1 MSDISADAPTGLPV
15 DMSSDRAPDTP
26 MTAAS
31 QGLASCHICLKLADA
46 DHHLCPR
53 CGAAL
58 HLRKSNSVERTLAL
72 LFTACVLYIPANL
85 LPIMITDQLGQP
97 TPSTIIGGVVL
108 LIDMGSIAI
117 AGIIFFASVMI
128 PSSKLA
134 MMFYLCWSVRN
145 GPPETARQ
153 RTVLYRITEFV
164 GKWSMIDVFV
174 VAILVALIN
183 LTNLIVIHPGTATV
197 AFAAVVMVSMVAAES
212 FDPRL
217 MWDQRESNDE

>member
-1 MSDISADAPTGLPV
+1 MSEMSADTATDLP
-15 DMSSDRAPDTP
+15 SDAP

-31 QGLASCHICLKLADA
+31 QGLASCHVCLKLADA
-46 DHHLCPR
+46 DQHACPR

-58 HLRKSNSVERTLAL
+58 HLRKSNSIERTLAL

-85 LPIMITDQLGQP
+85 LPIMVTDQLGQP

-108 LIDMGSIAI
+108 LLDMGSVSIA
-117 AGIIFFASVMI
+117 AVIFFASVMI
-128 PSSKLA
+128 PSSKIA

-153 RTVLYRITEFV
+153 RTVLYRITEFI

-183 LTNLIVIHPGTATV
+183 LTNLIVIHPGTATT
-197 AFAAVVMVSMVAAES
+197 AFAGVVMVSMLAAES

-217 MWDQRESNDE
+217 MWDQRENNDE

>member
-1 MSDISADAPTGLPV
+1 MSDISADAPTDLPAA
-15 DMSSDRAPDTP
+15 MPK
-26 MTAAS
+26 TAAS

-53 CGAAL
+53 CGTAL
-58 HLRKSNSVERTLAL
+58 HLRKSNSIERTLAL
-72 LFTACVLYIPANL
+72 LFTACVLYIPANI
-85 LPIMITDQLGQP
+85 LPIMITDQFGQP

-108 LIDMGSIAI
+108 LIDMGSVAI

-153 RTVLYRITEFV
+153 RTVLYRITEFI

-183 LTNLIVIHPGTATV
+183 LTNLIVIHPGTATI
-197 AFAAVVMVSMVAAES
+197 AFAAVVMVSMLAAES

-217 MWDQRESNDE
+217 MWDQRDNNDE

>member
-1 MSDISADAPTGLPV
+1 MNDPGADTTITSPSIRPSIS
-15 DMSSDRAPDTP
+15 P

-31 QGLASCHICLKLADA
+31 QGLASCHLCFKLADA
-46 DHHLCPR
+46 NLHLCPR

-58 HLRKSNSVERTLAL
+58 HLRKSNSIGRTLAL
-72 LFTACVLYIPANL
+72 LFTACILYIPANI
-85 LPIMITDQLGQP
+85 LPIMVTDQLGQP

-108 LIDMGSIAI
+108 LLDMGSVAI
-117 AGIIFFASVMI
+117 AGVIFFASVMI
-128 PSSKLA
+128 PSTKLA

-145 GPPETARQ
+145 GRPETVRQ
-153 RTVLYRITEFV
+153 RTVLYRITEFI

-183 LTNLIVIHPGTATV
+183 LTNLIVIHPGTATI
-197 AFAAVVMVSMVAAES
+197 AFASVVMVSMLAAES

-217 MWDQRESNDE
+217 MWDQRENNDE

>member
-1 MSDISADAPTGLPV
+1 MNEISVDTSTDLPN
-15 DMSSDRAPDTP
+15 DTP
-26 MTAAS
+26 MTAAT
-31 QGLASCHICLKLADA
+31 QGLASCHICLKLVDA
-46 DHHLCPR
+46 KQHVCPR

-58 HLRKSNSVERTLAL
+58 HLRKANSIGRTLAL
-72 LFTACVLYIPANL
+72 LFTACVLYIPANI

-108 LIDMGSIAI
+108 LLDMGSVSIA
-117 AGIIFFASVMI
+117 AVIFFASVMI
-128 PSSKLA
+128 PSSKIA

-145 GPPETARQ
+145 GPPDTVRQ
-153 RTVLYRITEFV
+153 RTILYRITEFI

-183 LTNLIVIHPGTATV
+183 LTNLIVIHPGSAAI
-197 AFAAVVMVSMVAAES
+197 AFAAVVMVSMLAAES

>member
-1 MSDISADAPTGLPV
+1 MSGISADAPTDLPT
-15 DMSSDRAPDTP
+15 DMSSEMP

-31 QGLASCHICLKLADA
+31 RGLASCHVCLKLAAA

-58 HLRKSNSVERTLAL
+58 HLRKSNSIERTLAL
-72 LFTACVLYIPANL
+72 LFTACVLYIPANI

-108 LIDMGSIAI
+108 LLDMGSAPIA
-117 AGIIFFASVMI
+117 AIIFFASVMI
-128 PSSKLA
+128 PSSKIA

-153 RTVLYRITEFV
+153 RTVLYRITEFI

-183 LTNLIVIHPGTATV
+183 LTNLVVIHPGTATV
-197 AFAAVVMVSMVAAES
+197 AFAGVVMVSMVAAES

-217 MWDQRESNDE
+217 MWDQRENNDE

>member
-1 MSDISADAPTGLPV
+1 MSDVPAVSPTDVPR
-15 DMSSDRAPDTP
+15 DEP

-31 QGLASCHICLKLADA
+31 QGLASCHICLKLAEA

-58 HLRKSNSVERTLAL
+58 HLRKSNSIERTLAL

-85 LPIMITDQLGQP
+85 LPIMVTDQLGQP

-108 LIDMGSIAI
+108 LLDMGSASIA
-117 AGIIFFASVMI
+117 AIIFFASVMI

-145 GPPETARQ
+145 GPPETVRQ
-153 RTVLYRITEFV
+153 RTVLYRITEFI

-183 LTNLIVIHPGTATV
+183 LTNLIVIHPGTATI
-197 AFAAVVMVSMVAAES
+197 AFASVVMVSMLAAES

-217 MWDQRESNDE
+217 MWDQRENNDE

>member
-1 MSDISADAPTGLPV
+1 MSTVPSASPTDSPR
-15 DMSSDRAPDTP
+15 DEP

-46 DHHLCPR
+46 DHHFCPR

-58 HLRKSNSVERTLAL
+58 HLRKANSIDRTLAL
-72 LFTACVLYIPANL
+72 LFTACVLYIPANV
-85 LPIMITDQLGQP
+85 LPIMVTDQLGQS

-108 LIDMGSIAI
+108 LLEMGSAPIA
-117 AGIIFFASVMI
+117 AIIFFASVII

-134 MMFYLCWSVRN
+134 MLFYLCWSVRN

-153 RTVLYRITEFV
+153 RTVLYRITEFI

-183 LTNLIVIHPGTATV
+183 LTNLIVIHPGRASI
-197 AFAAVVMVSMVAAES
+197 AFAAVVMISMLAAES

-217 MWDQRESNDE
+217 MWDQRENNDE

>member
-1 MSDISADAPTGLPV
+1 MSEKTADLQSELPA
-15 DMSSDRAPDTP
+15 DKP

-46 DHHLCPR
+46 DLHLCPR

-58 HLRKSNSVERTLAL
+58 HLRKSNSIDRTLAL

-85 LPIMITDQLGQP
+85 LPIMVTDQLGQP

-108 LIDMGSIAI
+108 LLDMGSAPIA
-117 AGIIFFASVMI
+117 AVIFFASVMI

-134 MMFYLCWSVRN
+134 MMFYLCWSVRK
-145 GPPETARQ
+145 GPPETVRK
-153 RTVLYRITEFV
+153 RTVLYRITEFI

-183 LTNLIVIHPGTATV
+183 LTNLIVIHPGTAIL
-197 AFAAVVMVSMVAAES
+197 AFAAVVMISMLAAES

-217 MWDQRESNDE
+217 MWDHKENNNE

>member
-1 MSDISADAPTGLPV
+1 MSDTDLDV
-15 DMSSDRAPDTP
+15 SSDSPI
-26 MTAAS
+26 TAVS
-31 QGLASCHICLKLADA
+31 QRLASCHLCLKLAGVE
-46 DHHLCPR
+46 HHSCPR

-58 HLRKSNSVERTLAL
+58 HQRKNNSIERTLAL

-85 LPIMITDQLGQP
+85 MPIMITDQLGQP

-108 LIDMGSIAI
+108 LIDMGSVSIA
-117 AGIIFFASVMI
+117 AVIFFASVMI
-128 PSSKLA
+128 PVSKLA

-145 GPPETARQ
+145 GPPETVRQ
-153 RTVLYRITEFV
+153 RTVLYRLTEFI

-183 LTNLIVIHPGTATV
+183 LTNLLVIHPGAAAM
-197 AFAAVVMVSMVAAES
+197 AFAGVVMVSMLAAES

-217 MWDQRESNDE
+217 MWDQKESNDE

>member
-1 MSDISADAPTGLPV
+1 MSDISADAPTDLPA
-15 DMSSDRAPDTP
+15 DMPPAMPK
-26 MTAAS
+26 TAAS

-53 CGAAL
+53 CGTAL
-58 HLRKSNSVERTLAL
+58 QLRKSNSIERTLAL
-72 LFTACVLYIPANL
+72 LFTACVLYIPANI
-85 LPIMITDQLGQP
+85 LPIMITDQFGQP

-108 LIDMGSIAI
+108 LIDMGSVAI
-117 AGIIFFASVMI
+117 AGVIFFASVMI

-153 RTVLYRITEFV
+153 RTVLYRITEFI

-183 LTNLIVIHPGTATV
+183 LTNLIVIHPGTATI
-197 AFAAVVMVSMVAAES
+197 AFAGVVMVSMVAAES

-217 MWDQRESNDE
+217 MWDQRENNNE

>member
-1 MSDISADAPTGLPV
+1 MSEKTADLQSELPG
-15 DMSSDRAPDTP
+15 DKP

-31 QGLASCHICLKLADA
+31 QGLASCHICLKLTNADQ
-46 DHHLCPR
+46 HLCPR
-53 CGAAL
+53 CGAVL
-58 HLRKSNSVERTLAL
+58 HLRKSNSIDRTLAL

-85 LPIMITDQLGQP
+85 LPIMVTDQLGQP

-108 LIDMGSIAI
+108 LLDMGSAPIA
-117 AGIIFFASVMI
+117 AVIFFASVMI

-134 MMFYLCWSVRN
+134 MMFYLCWSVRK
-145 GPPETARQ
+145 GPPETVRQ
-153 RTVLYRITEFV
+153 RTVLYRITEFI

-183 LTNLIVIHPGTATV
+183 LTNLIVIHPGTAIL
-197 AFAAVVMVSMVAAES
+197 AFAAVVMISMLAAES

-217 MWDQRESNDE
+217 MWDHRENNNE

>member
-1 MSDISADAPTGLPV
+1 MSEKTADLQSELPG
-15 DMSSDRAPDTP
+15 DKP

-46 DHHLCPR
+46 DLHLCPR

-58 HLRKSNSVERTLAL
+58 HLRKSNSIDRTLAL

-85 LPIMITDQLGQP
+85 LPIMVTDQLGQP

-108 LIDMGSIAI
+108 LLDMGSAPIA
-117 AGIIFFASVMI
+117 AVIFFASVMI

-134 MMFYLCWSVRN
+134 MMFYLCWSVRK
-145 GPPETARQ
+145 GPPETVRQ
-153 RTVLYRITEFV
+153 RTVLYRITEFI

-183 LTNLIVIHPGTATV
+183 LTNLIVIHPGTAIL
-197 AFAAVVMVSMVAAES
+197 AFAAVVMISMLAAES

-217 MWDQRESNDE
+217 MWDHRENNNE